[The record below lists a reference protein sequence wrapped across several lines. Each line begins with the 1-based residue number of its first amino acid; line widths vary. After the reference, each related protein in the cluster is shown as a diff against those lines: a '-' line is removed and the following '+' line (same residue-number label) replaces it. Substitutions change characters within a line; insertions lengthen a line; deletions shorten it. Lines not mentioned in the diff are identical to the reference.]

1 MAGTKFKN
9 RTIPTTVPNDP
20 AAEGLA
26 LGPIKWV
33 SPRALK
39 DHPENGIFDA
49 LKSAEYW
56 KFLKRDISDAG
67 QILEPLLI
75 THDDTIIS
83 GHSRRTVALDLL
95 DDGDKRF
102 AEIPVRQILVPM
114 DKNEEKRRVYLANL
128 SRFQIDQAAWLHM
141 VAEIYPEYFT
151 GAAST
156 DDKPSAPVKQIAQE
170 MGKSERHIKRGKRTI
185 TRANEIAK
193 KEGVPRSPKHVAKA
207 KEEENNKR
215 RASSKKGHDVPTSKT
230 EQPATDT
237 GETEITLDSAND
249 APDRV
254 MIAGDALTIDNTVAL
269 TFRDLTALTDE
280 AAFRE
285 EVYRLIQRYVGGD
298 L

>member
-9 RTIPTTVPNDP
+9 RTIPTAAPKDP
-20 AAEGLA
+20 AADGLA

-33 SPRALK
+33 SPHVLK

-83 GHSRRTVALDLL
+83 GHSRRNVALDLL
-95 DDGDKRF
+95 EAGDKRF
-102 AEIPVRQILVPM
+102 SEIPVRQILVPM

-156 DDKPSAPVKQIAQE
+156 EDKPAATVKQIAEE

-193 KEGVPRSPKHVAKA
+193 KEGVPRSSKHVAKA
-207 KEEENNKR
+207 KEEENKKR
-215 RASSKKGHDVPTSKT
+215 RTPPKKGHGVPAPKT
-230 EQPATDT
+230 DQPATDT
-237 GETEITLDSAND
+237 GATEVTLDSAD
-249 APDRV
+249 APDRI

-280 AAFRE
+280 SAFRE
-285 EVYRLIQRYVGGD
+285 EVNRLVRKYLGGD